1 MSCLMYNEIQSS
13 CNVSLLT
20 VDDYNNF
27 YIIRKRQKRQVEK
40 IVNFSE
46 ILVCL

>member
-1 MSCLMYNEIQSS
+1 MYNGIQSS
-13 CNVSLLT
+13 CNVPLLI

-27 YIIRKRQKRQVEK
+27 NIVRKRQKRQVEK

-46 ILVCL
+46 ILICL